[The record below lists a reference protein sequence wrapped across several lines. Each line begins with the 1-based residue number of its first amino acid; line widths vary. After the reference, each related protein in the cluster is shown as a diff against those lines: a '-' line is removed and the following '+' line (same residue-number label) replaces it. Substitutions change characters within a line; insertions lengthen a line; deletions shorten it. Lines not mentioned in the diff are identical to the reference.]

1 MGRKYPLHETIEKE
15 RQVLELRLQHATWKQ
30 IAERVGYASAG
41 AAFNA
46 YKRALVRTLQE
57 PAEEIRAQ
65 ERERLDRLAQ
75 YWFPK
80 AFDPNDTDLAK
91 TAGMM
96 MLQIMDKRAKLLGL
110 QTTVVKQDISITEGG
125 NEFNERV
132 KELAYLVA
140 RNRTDASGLDGGI
153 TPLLGGSSPS

>member
-15 RQVLELRLQHATWKQ
+15 RQVLEYRLTHATWKQ
-30 IAERVGYASAG
+30 IAEKVGYASPG

-57 PAEEIRAQ
+57 PADEIRQQ
-65 ERERLDRLAQ
+65 ERERLDRMAQ
-75 YWFPK
+75 YWYQR
-80 AFDPNDTDLAK
+80 AFNASNADEAERAQK
-91 TAGMM
+91 
-96 MLQIMDKRAKLLGL
+96 MLLLIMDKLAKLLGL
-110 QTTVVKQDISITEGG
+110 YVTNIKQDITINEGG

-140 RNRTDASGLDGGI
+140 RNRTDTSGLDGGI
-153 TPLLGGSSPS
+153 SPLLGGNR

>member
-1 MGRKYPLHETIEKE
+1 MGRKIPLHETIEKE
-15 RQVLELRLQHATWKQ
+15 RQVLELRLQHATWGQ

-41 AAFNA
+41 AAYNA

-57 PAEEIRAQ
+57 PSEEIRQQ

-80 AFDPNDTDLAK
+80 AFDRTDIDLAER
-91 TAGMM
+91 AGEM
-96 MLQIMDKRAKLLGL
+96 MLKIMDKRHKLLGL
-110 QTTVVKQDISITEGG
+110 QTTVVKQDINITEGG

-132 KELAYLVA
+132 KELAHLVA
-140 RNRTDASGLDGGI
+140 RNRTDTSGLDGGI
-153 TPLLGGSSPS
+153 TPILGGSSPQ